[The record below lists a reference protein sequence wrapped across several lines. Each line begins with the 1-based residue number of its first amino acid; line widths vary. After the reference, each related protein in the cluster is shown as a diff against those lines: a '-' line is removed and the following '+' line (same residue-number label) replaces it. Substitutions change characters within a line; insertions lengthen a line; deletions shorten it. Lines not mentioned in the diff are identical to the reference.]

1 MSHFSEVGYGIF
13 SKPYK
18 KDQIVHSHM
27 PTGTQRRQDSIK
39 LLRVR
44 LKQLNA
50 WPAAGDTFLELL
62 DQAKDYGV
70 TLVPTDF
77 DWLAQVADDACK
89 GKDIGSS
96 YPSIFHKLLTFQE
109 LRKKFLQLL
118 NLRSATN

>member
-1 MSHFSEVGYGIF
+1 VSHFSEAGYWPALKSYETNQILF
-13 SKPYK
+13 SP
-18 KDQIVHSHM
+18 V
-27 PTGTQRRQDSIK
+27 PTPTQRCQDSIEF
-39 LLRVR
+39 LRLR

-77 DWLAQVADDACK
+77 DWLARVADDAFR
-89 GKDIGSS
+89 GEDIGSR
-96 YPSIFHKLLTFQE
+96 YPSIFHKLLTFPE

-118 NLRSATN
+118 QLRTADT